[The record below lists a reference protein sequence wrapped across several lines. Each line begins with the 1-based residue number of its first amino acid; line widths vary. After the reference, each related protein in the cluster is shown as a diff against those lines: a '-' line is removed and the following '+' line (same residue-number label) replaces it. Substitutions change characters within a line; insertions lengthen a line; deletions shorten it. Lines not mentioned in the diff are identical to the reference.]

1 MKTMPLM
8 ALTLLSAASVHADFS
23 YTQTRRTT
31 GGSMAGMM
39 GNNGSSTTRVLL
51 KGQKM
56 KVDSGAVST
65 IVDLDAQTV
74 TTIDTARKTYNVK
87 SLSDPVA
94 AAGELNATIDVKETG
109 QKRNIN
115 GFNSSELVMT
125 MEMDAP
131 VREAGK
137 MHMEMDMWLS
147 PDVPGAKDLRDFYQ
161 KNGAKFPWRALAG
174 QGNPQMASAM
184 AELQKKMASMNGVPV
199 QQIIRLKVPASSLPP
214 SMTGAAPAG
223 PNAAQM
229 QQMQAGMDK
238 ARATLEAMAAQGG
251 PAAEI
256 AKQQLA
262 RMGGGGGMAAGM
274 PGMPG
279 MAPRGGA
286 ASGNMLEMTLD
297 SGDFSNATIP
307 DSAFAIP
314 DGFQKN

>member
-1 MKTMPLM
+1 
-8 ALTLLSAASVHADFS
+8 
-23 YTQTRRTT
+23 
-31 GGSMAGMM
+31 
-39 GNNGSSTTRVLL
+39 
-51 KGQKM
+51 
-56 KVDSGAVST
+56 
-65 IVDLDAQTV
+65 
-74 TTIDTARKTYNVK
+74 
-87 SLSDPVA
+87 
-94 AAGELNATIDVKETG
+94 
-109 QKRNIN
+109 
-115 GFNSSELVMT
+115 

-131 VREAGK
+131 VRDMGK
-137 MHMEMDMWLS
+137 MHMEMDMWIS
-147 PDVPGAKDLRDFYQ
+147 ADVPGVQDMRDFYQ

-184 AELQKKMASMNGVPV
+184 AELQKKMATMNGVPV
-199 QQIIRLKVPASSLPP
+199 QQIIRMKAPGGSLPP
-214 SMTGAAPAG
+214 AMSGGAPAG

-262 RMGGGGGMAAGM
+262 RMGGGGGGMAGM
-274 PGMPG
+274 PGMAARG
-279 MAPRGGA
+279 GAASGGA

-297 SGDFSNATIP
+297 SGDFSNAPIP